1 MNNIIF
7 SFLLTALA
15 GLATIIG
22 YFIIFIK
29 INQDKIISFSLAFS
43 ASVMFTISFIDLL
56 PSAFSYLKYYN
67 FFFKYLLIFFF
78 FILGIFISNYIS
90 LKVKN
95 NNSNLNKIGLISLI
109 AIILHNIPEGIIT
122 FMVSGVNF
130 RLGMELAIA
139 ISMHNI
145 PEGISIAIP
154 IFYGTNNKIKTFF
167 MVLIAGFSELFG
179 AIICYLFLKNII
191 TNIFIGIN
199 FSFIAGIMI
208 NISIKELLP
217 EAILYKNNKLVFLG
231 IIFGS
236 ITMILSHIL

>member
-1 MNNIIF
+1 
-7 SFLLTALA
+7 
-15 GLATIIG
+15 
-22 YFIIFIK
+22 
-29 INQDKIISFSLAFS
+29 
-43 ASVMFTISFIDLL
+43 
-56 PSAFSYLKYYN
+56 
-67 FFFKYLLIFFF
+67 
-78 FILGIFISNYIS
+78 
-90 LKVKN
+90 
-95 NNSNLNKIGLISLI
+95 
-109 AIILHNIPEGIIT
+109 
-122 FMVSGVNF
+122 MVSGVNF